1 MSGMHNTTTPARSV
15 TIDMQEIYEG
25 IRSRFTIPKTVDQFT
40 ESHEFI
46 QDIRQTRGGTNT
58 PNI

>member
-25 IRSRFTIPKTVDQFT
+25 IPSRFTIPKTVDQFT

-46 QDIRQTRGGTNT
+46 QDLR
-58 PNI
+58 